1 MVDPL
6 NSVTVELRPSITNKL
21 PGDVGI
27 EPVLKFGYTLDLP
40 GEYKIRLI
48 SQRFLFFL
56 EYDLGIRLFKKFPSV
71 SNLQRSLRTS
81 GI

>member
-6 NSVTVELRPSITNKL
+6 SSITVGPRPSITNKL
-21 PGDVGI
+21 SGDVEI

-48 SQRFLFFL
+48 SQRFLFVL
-56 EYDLGIRLFKKFPSV
+56 EYDLVIRLLKKIPLCF
-71 SNLQRSLRTS
+71 
-81 GI
+81 